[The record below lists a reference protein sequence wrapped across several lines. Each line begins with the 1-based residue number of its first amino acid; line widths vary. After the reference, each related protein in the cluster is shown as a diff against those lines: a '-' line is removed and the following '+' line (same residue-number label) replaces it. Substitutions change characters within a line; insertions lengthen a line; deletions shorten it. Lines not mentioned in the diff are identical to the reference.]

1 MLAWLRYDSQS
12 PTSLQAQRPPIRS
25 PTLLQV
31 AWHEAGH
38 AVVAWD
44 RGFTV
49 TLVSIRRIGD
59 SYGRCQ
65 HTPAGDCAVPSE
77 RERENIVAMAGWA
90 AELASGEA
98 NGDTYDSS
106 DLSWVL
112 TRLDQHAPSRI
123 RIDLGWAESEAHR
136 IVSANIGRIE
146 RLATE
151 LLHRVEL
158 LDASEIL
165 RLIEGTPPTAA
176 VV

>member
-1 MLAWLRYDSQS
+1 VLAWLRYDVK
-12 PTSLQAQRPPIRS
+12 PHLSLQAQRPPMRS
-25 PTLLQV
+25 PALQQV

-65 HTPAGDCAVPSE
+65 HTPAVDYAVPSE

-123 RIDLGWAESEAHR
+123 RIELGWAESEAHR
-136 IVSANIGRIE
+136 IVSANLGRIE

-151 LLHRVEL
+151 LLQGL
-158 LDASEIL
+158 NFW
-165 RLIEGTPPTAA
+165 TPPRS
-176 VV
+176 